1 MPVIRKTEDSNLNSA
16 TKRRHLQNT
25 INLQFRINRLSF
37 NYLFRCSTKFLLYL
51 RYMKLI
57 ITGLLLLLIPIV
69 NNARVGEFETG
80 RAIYN
85 DVYAAVK
92 LAETG
97 LTRNIFDLAIKGL
110 KKLDSNGKLQNPNI
124 VTIADYS
131 QSSNNKRLYVID
143 LKNKKLLFNTY
154 VAHGRNTGDEYAK
167 SFSNVEGSLK
177 SSLGFYITEHPIIGS
192 HTGFALLINGVEKGF
207 NDNAIKR
214 AIIIHGADY
223 ASENYI
229 RKTGRLGRSWGC
241 PALPTVLNKLIIESI
256 KGGTCLF
263 VYNPDKKYI
272 CSSSLLN

>member
-1 MPVIRKTEDSNLNSA
+1 
-16 TKRRHLQNT
+16 
-25 INLQFRINRLSF
+25 
-37 NYLFRCSTKFLLYL
+37 
-51 RYMKLI
+51 MKII
-57 ITGLLLLLIPIV
+57 ITCLLFLLIPAV
-69 NNARVGEFETG
+69 NNARVGEFNAGKT
-80 RAIYN
+80 IFN

-97 LTRNIFDLAIKGL
+97 LERNVFDLAIRGL
-110 KKLDSNGKLQNPNI
+110 KKLDSNGKLQNPDI

-131 QSSNNKRLYVID
+131 QSSNKKRLYVID
-143 LKNKKLLFNTY
+143 LKNRKLLFNTY
-154 VAHGRNTGDEYAK
+154 VAHGRNTGEEYAK

-177 SSLGFYITEHPIIGS
+177 SSLGFYVTEHPIMGS
-192 HTGFALLINGVEKGF
+192 HTGFSLLIDGVEKGF

-229 RKTGRLGRSWGC
+229 KKNGRLGRSWGC
-241 PALPTVLNKLIIESI
+241 PALPTSLNKLIIERI

-272 CSSSLLN
+272 CKSTLLN